1 MNGQQRSYAVGTAT
15 VNLPAWTA
23 GADTYTYTP
32 KNGLQYQW
40 TGGVSGETT
49 KKYSY
54 SEKFLFWGLL
64 DYGNT
69 GEFLAGLNRDGKT
82 YTYTT
87 SSGSGQSLAT
97 GSVITTGN
105 LSNQFKISSNYYNTG
120 TEQYSEV
127 TADKRYDGT
136 VGKIF
141 GYGTTY
147 YYWTGKQ
154 GTANSSTSSLKA
166 DYGIDIGF
174 LGNGQ
179 GSGNINVTSNQ
190 DMVLAGN
197 ISNAAVI
204 DNSGDSNYKGLGNV
218 TLTSNHGSVTSLGNA
233 KSILTMSWSG
243 LIQGFRSIMRLS
255 AAKLQLMQQRMM
267 VISTSCLTGAI

>member
-1 MNGQQRSYAVGTAT
+1 M
-15 VNLPAWTA
+15 
-23 GADTYTYTP
+23 
-32 KNGLQYQW
+32 

-69 GEFLAGLNRDGKT
+69 GEFVAGLNRDGKT

-136 VGKIF
+136 AGKIF
-141 GYGTTY
+141 GMALPII
-147 YYWTGKQ
+147 TGP
-154 GTANSSTSSLKA
+154 ASR
-166 DYGIDIGF
+166 
-174 LGNGQ
+174 
-179 GSGNINVTSNQ
+179 VR
-190 DMVLAGN
+190 
-197 ISNAAVI
+197 
-204 DNSGDSNYKGLGNV
+204 
-218 TLTSNHGSVTSLGNA
+218 
-233 KSILTMSWSG
+233 
-243 LIQGFRSIMRLS
+243 LIHRPP
-255 AAKLQLMQQRMM
+255 A
-267 VISTSCLTGAI
+267 